1 MNGSKLML
9 AAIERATPAQ
19 RSAAARPH
27 ICARCSRL
35 EDQIRRDVPHWRP
48 GVCESWVGTDGVRY
62 WSGLCAECAALERS
76 ERVGAAVSNG
86 MSRDVAE
93 QKFGIRKTQPA
104 APARREHVG

>member
-9 AAIERATPAQ
+9 AAIERATPEQ
-19 RSAAARPH
+19 RNASARPH

-48 GVCESWVGTDGVRY
+48 SECESWVGPNGLRY
-62 WSGLCAECAALERS
+62 WSGLCAECAELERS
-76 ERVGAAVSNG
+76 EKVSAAVANG

-93 QKFGIRKTQPA
+93 QKFRKTPA